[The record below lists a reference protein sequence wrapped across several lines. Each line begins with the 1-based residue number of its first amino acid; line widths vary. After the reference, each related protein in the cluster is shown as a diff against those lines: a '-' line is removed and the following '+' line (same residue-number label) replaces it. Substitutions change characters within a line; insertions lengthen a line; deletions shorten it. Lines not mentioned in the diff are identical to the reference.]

1 MSLNET
7 HDPELR
13 SWVSSANIAGS
24 DFPIQNLPFASLRKA
39 NSEDA
44 FQIAVAIGDYALDL
58 SVLHATG
65 IASSQALDA
74 CQSGTLNALM
84 SLGHEAWSELR
95 LHLSRLLR
103 EGSAH
108 QAELERCLLPLSDVE
123 YAVPATIGD
132 YTDFFT
138 SIHHATNVGKLFRRE
153 NPILPNYEWVPIG
166 YHGRS
171 SSIVVSGQSIRR
183 PIGQLKPPNSDTP
196 VVEPCKR
203 LDYELEVGIFVGKGN
218 PQGEPIA
225 IEQAENHIFGL
236 CLLNDWSARDIQIWE
251 NQPLGPFLAKNFAST
266 ISPWVVTMEALAP
279 FRAPF
284 SRDAGRAQPL
294 PYLESESNRLAG
306 GIDMALEVQI
316 QTSAMREKGLAPQRI
331 SQSNLTDSF
340 WTVAQLVTHHTVNGC
355 NLKSGDLL
363 GTGTMSGATEG
374 SEGALIEITRGGT
387 RPLELANGQTR
398 EFLEDGDTVMLTARC
413 ERNGY
418 VGVGFGAAEG
428 TVSPARTS

>member
-13 SWVSSANIAGS
+13 SWVSSANAAGS
-24 DFPIQNLPFASLRKA
+24 DFPIQNLPFASLRKTD
-39 NSEDA
+39 SEDA

-58 SVLHATG
+58 SALHATG
-65 IASSQALDA
+65 IASLRALAA

-84 SLGHEAWSELR
+84 ALGHEAWSELR
-95 LHLSRLLR
+95 LHLSRMLR

-108 QAELERCLLPLSDVE
+108 RAELERCLLPLPDVE

-138 SIHHATNVGKLFRRE
+138 SIHHATTVGKLFRRE
-153 NPILPNYEWVPIG
+153 NPVLPNYEWVPIA

-171 SSIVVSGQSIRR
+171 SSIVVSGRTIRR
-183 PIGQLKPPNSDTP
+183 PIGQLKPPNSDAP

-284 SRDAGRAQPL
+284 SRDTDRAQPL
-294 PYLESESNRLAG
+294 PYLDSESNRLAG

-316 QTSAMREKGLAPQRI
+316 QTSAMRENGLAPQRI

-363 GTGTMSGATEG
+363 GSGTMSGATEG

-398 EFLEDGDTVMLTARC
+398 EFLEDGDTVMLAARC
-413 ERNGY
+413 ERDGY
-418 VGVGFGAAEG
+418 AGVGFGTAEG
-428 TVSPARTS
+428 TVSPAKTL